1 MFSRS
6 KSNQS
11 GSETPAA
18 PIAPAPAPN
27 SKQRGAVRTAPSI
40 ISPDL
45 SFVGTIV
52 SSGDIQIDGK
62 IEGEIRTASLT
73 IGEKALV
80 QGDIYAEEV
89 TVRGKVIGTIRG
101 RRVQLSSTCHV
112 EGTILHEALAVEAGA
127 FFEGHCRHSADPLNE
142 MAAATPAVRPQLVA
156 PAPAPV
162 PPAPVQ
168 AAPEPAQQ
176 PAPQPQATPVIL
188 KQPSSVQPITLPK
201 AANGLY
207 PKSR

>member
-6 KSNQS
+6 KSNQA
-11 GSETPAA
+11 GTDAPAA
-18 PIAPAPAPN
+18 PAPVAPAPN
-27 SKQRGAVRTAPSI
+27 GKQRGAVRTAPSI

-45 SFVGTIV
+45 TFVGTIV

-62 IEGEIRTASLT
+62 IEGEIRTTSLT

-80 QGDIYAEEV
+80 QGDIFAEEV

-127 FFEGHCRHSADPLNE
+127 FFEGHCRHSGDPLNE

-156 PAPAPV
+156 PAPAPAAQ
-162 PPAPVQ
+162 PAPVQ
-168 AAPEPAQQ
+168 AAPEPT

-188 KQPSSVQPITLPK
+188 KQPAVQPITLPK